1 MLDLQLRAMGKQ
13 TTTKEVTIRKVPLG
27 GSHETDRTIERWI
40 KDISDLHRS
49 KPPPSVLYTKPM
61 PDIDSLMQEWPSAV
75 ESLLRCGS
83 SDGGSG
89 LPNADFECDTLT
101 FVDLICAVCDI
112 PVYKSRIQSLHVLFT
127 LYSAFRN
134 SHHFGSSLLPDT
146 TTSTTASEDAA
157 IGTTATS
164 STIGERGVLGGRRR
178 AVNTK

>member
-1 MLDLQLRAMGKQ
+1 
-13 TTTKEVTIRKVPLG
+13 
-27 GSHETDRTIERWI
+27 
-40 KDISDLHRS
+40 
-49 KPPPSVLYTKPM
+49 M

-75 ESLLRCGS
+75 ESLLRCGSS

-146 TTSTTASEDAA
+146 TTSTTASEAAAA
-157 IGTTATS
+157 IGTTVTS
-164 STIGERGVLGGRRR
+164 TSTIGERGVLGGRRR